1 MLIRTCGRP
10 GRGPEPTDVLD
21 YVTLATIGMSLA
33 IVGVIFLA
41 NAMGVRRPRR
51 FIQEFFGIKRKQHL
65 RTVLDQLRA
74 KAEIFVGFLFLMVG
88 FSLQIIAELSPTFG
102 PMPAPGPEMLR
113 LQLQAFLTLAAG
125 VLVLTVLLRLLCRT
139 WSLSLFR
146 SLLAEFFREHH
157 DWRFEN
163 HPVVTR
169 EIGEILSIPSQQ
181 EDSISDYAARVRAA
195 LGLAPAATR
204 RLVPDDAF
212 LPVPNVDV
220 SSRG

>member
-1 MLIRTCGRP
+1 MMRRTGGRAD
-10 GRGPEPTDVLD
+10 RLPESSAVLD
-21 YVTLATIGMSLA
+21 YVTLATVGMSLA

-51 FIQEFFGIKRKQHL
+51 FILEFFGIRRKQHL

-88 FSLQIIAELSPTFG
+88 FALQIVAQLSPSFG
-102 PMPAPGPEMLR
+102 PVPAPAPEMLR
-113 LQLQAFLTLAAG
+113 LQLQAFLMLAAG
-125 VLVLTVLLRLLCRT
+125 VLVLTVVLRVLCRA
-139 WSLSLFR
+139 WSLALFR

-169 EIGEILSIPSQQ
+169 EIGEILSIPSR
-181 EDSISDYAARVRAA
+181 EDDSIGDYAARVRAA

-220 SSRG
+220 PHRG